1 MRYTAIRISGL
12 ISIFLLI
19 FTYSCGIDGFSGKL
33 DEGVIE
39 YDMVYL
45 QDEKDNP
52 LISLLPTSMTVKFKD
67 DVTVQKIE
75 GWMGIFQMAGIADRD
90 KNKRQALLKIMNE
103 KYYYETTMDGPQFGY
118 DEMPGMKV
126 EKSDSTKT
134 IAGYKCK
141 AYSVSLNDSANTKFI
156 VYYTDE
162 IKINKPNCNNPF
174 NMIDGVLLEYQMA
187 FQKIPTHLKAK
198 KVIKE
203 KVNDEE
209 FAIPE
214 GFVKVPKEK
223 MQETISNLM

>member
-1 MRYTAIRISGL
+1 MRYSAMRFTGL

-19 FTYSCGIDGFSGKL
+19 FTLSCDMAGFSGKL
-33 DEGVIE
+33 DEGIIE

-52 LISLLPTSMTVKFKD
+52 LISLLPTTMTVKFKD
-67 DVTVQKIE
+67 DVTIQKIE

-90 KNKRQALLKIMNE
+90 NNKRQALLKIMNE
-103 KYYYETTMDGPQFGY
+103 KYYYETTMDGPTFGY
-118 DEMPGMKV
+118 DEMPGLKV

-141 AYSVSLNDSANTKFI
+141 AYTVYVNDSANTIFT
-156 VYYTDE
+156 VYYTNE
-162 IKINKPNCNNPF
+162 IQINNPNCNNPF

-187 FQKIPTHLKAK
+187 FQKIPTHLVAK

-209 FAIPE
+209 FLIPE
-214 GFVKVPKEK
+214 GFVKVQKAK
-223 MQETISNLM
+223 MIETINNLM